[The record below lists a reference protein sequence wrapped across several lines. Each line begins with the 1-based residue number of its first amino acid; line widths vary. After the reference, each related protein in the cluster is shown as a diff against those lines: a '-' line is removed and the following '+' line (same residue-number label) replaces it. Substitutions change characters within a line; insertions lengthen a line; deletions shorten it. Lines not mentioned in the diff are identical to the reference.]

1 MCALKTKHFELM
13 WYGKQEARQTVYT
26 PTTSQLHEESD
37 QTFQSPS
44 ENLIIE
50 GDNLEVLK
58 VLQDQYTSNLKVDW
72 GTYAYAQAFEI
83 CRSTRRRGYPRRI
96 SSPCR
101 TPVP

>member
-50 GDNLEVLK
+50 GDNLEALK
-58 VLQDQYTSNLKVDW
+58 LLQETYLGKVKM
-72 GTYAYAQAFEI
+72 I
-83 CRSTRRRGYPRRI
+83 
-96 SSPCR
+96 
-101 TPVP
+101 